1 MGVRMTLGQFIH
13 RRRKHLHMTQEQLAE
28 KLFVTR
34 TMVSKWEREICLPD
48 YNTVEK
54 IAEVLS
60 VSSDEIISRKEA
72 VINEL
77 YDLLADTETSDL
89 MDELNRFLSTLNDR
103 DRSIFVRRY
112 YFLEDSS
119 TIADNYHIKDSLVRT
134 VLMRTRKK
142 LKKYLEV
149 KNK

>member
-1 MGVRMTLGQFIH
+1 MQTGHKIAEIRIKAGL
-13 RRRKHLHMTQEQLAE
+13 TQEQLAE

-60 VSSDEIISRKEA
+60 VSPDEIISRKEA

-77 YDLLADTETSDL
+77 YDLLADTETSEL

-112 YFLEDSS
+112 YFLEDNS

>member
-1 MGVRMTLGQFIH
+1 MQTGHKIAEIRIKAGL
-13 RRRKHLHMTQEQLAE
+13 TQEQLAE

-60 VSSDEIISRKEA
+60 VSPDEIISRKEA